1 MNNILNFDPA
11 QPTPAT
17 QGISGKTPSSDDKNA
32 FFAAILNAQITV
44 PSANVDGAEGAGSS
58 SDLTQGLASSIAL
71 LKMLPAWMAQT
82 NDPKVP
88 LPTND
93 QVKQALDGSTEN
105 NPALAMW
112 IAAMAAAQ
120 MQLNIQDPKQ
130 IGNAGQFSG
139 SGLNGVTNA
148 LQAMEQQFP
157 QLADLAKKLSSND
170 KHESDITSDKSSVN
184 ATPTPAPTVNPA
196 QPKAEEKLNQTAVL
210 LKEQTNQPEKVDPV
224 QASAKISSPK
234 FPVSPEKTKHENPGI
249 DFNKKTD
256 SRETT
261 QPVPQVQNAN
271 VKAENQSADTKNQ
284 DPSQAQQG
292 HSNSDT
298 KKDSSAAQFQAPAD
312 TVKNSSEPNGAAMQQ
327 NNFSAIAQTTPRT
340 GSNSPV
346 HAESSTS
353 SQPLNVREAG
363 NVSGTEATPRIV
375 HAARLMEAAGQAEMR
390 VSVKSEVAG
399 SIDVRAML
407 QGEHISATVAAQHG
421 GTRDWLTANMHE
433 LQASLS
439 KDDLN
444 LKTFEVTDSSL
455 QNNGRGTQSHSQEQQ
470 QQNKGTYLPFENETH
485 SAITNLEDMEVQ
497 ENSSRALS
505 LLA

>member
-1 MNNILNFDPA
+1 KADPA
-11 QPTPAT
+11 P
-17 QGISGKTPSSDDKNA
+17 
-32 FFAAILNAQITV
+32 
-44 PSANVDGAEGAGSS
+44 
-58 SDLTQGLASSIAL
+58 
-71 LKMLPAWMAQT
+71 
-82 NDPKVP
+82 
-88 LPTND
+88 
-93 QVKQALDGSTEN
+93 
-105 NPALAMW
+105 
-112 IAAMAAAQ
+112 
-120 MQLNIQDPKQ
+120 
-130 IGNAGQFSG
+130 
-139 SGLNGVTNA
+139 
-148 LQAMEQQFP
+148 
-157 QLADLAKKLSSND
+157 
-170 KHESDITSDKSSVN
+170 
-184 ATPTPAPTVNPA
+184 
-196 QPKAEEKLNQTAVL
+196 
-210 LKEQTNQPEKVDPV
+210 
-224 QASAKISSPK
+224 ASAKISGPK
-234 FPVSPEKTKHENPGI
+234 FSASPEKPKHENLGI

-271 VKAENQSADTKNQ
+271 IKAENQSADTKNQ

-312 TVKNSSEPNGAAMQQ
+312 TGKNSSEPNSAAMQQ
-327 NNFSAIAQTTPRT
+327 NNFSAIAQAASHN

-346 HAESSTS
+346 HMESSTS

-363 NVSGTEATPRIV
+363 NVSGPEATPRIV

-455 QNNGRGTQSHSQEQQ
+455 QNNGRGAQSHSQEQQ

-485 SAITNLEDMEVQ
+485 SAATNLEDMEVQ